1 MGQHCQLG
9 TRITK
14 ASWNP
19 TLFLCLKA
27 SHSQEFFQKP
37 QCWNMSP
44 SHITATWIMLREVC
58 ACSPFTLLCGL
69 LCGHNLL
76 WKPCPL
82 LYFSLRVYSALLP
95 DNLVEWMSPHF
106 ISAHHLVWNSCFLIQ
121 FEQLWEFGLKQNK
134 KALPLCLMLTFK
146 LERRLLGLN
155 RRCVISSWKEHFFFF
170 LFNRK
175 FLTQTKRPGES
186 VEKIRT
192 SHVAIPMESLK
203 KKKKEIQI
211 MYHTSVPMQ
220 KPWTDGVRGG
230 NIPHWGI
237 QSN

>member
-1 MGQHCQLG
+1 ME
-9 TRITK
+9 
-14 ASWNP
+14 
-19 TLFLCLKA
+19 TL
-27 SHSQEFFQKP
+27 
-37 QCWNMSP
+37 
-44 SHITATWIMLREVC
+44 
-58 ACSPFTLLCGL
+58 
-69 LCGHNLL
+69 
-76 WKPCPL
+76 PL

-95 DNLVEWMSPHF
+95 DNLVEWMSPCF

-155 RRCVISSWKEHFFFF
+155 RRCVVSSWKEHFFSFF

-192 SHVAIPMESLK
+192 SHVAIPMES
-203 KKKKEIQI
+203 KKEKKRNTNHVQYLSPY
-211 MYHTSVPMQ
+211 METMNWWS
-220 KPWTDGVRGG
+220 
-230 NIPHWGI
+230 
-237 QSN
+237 